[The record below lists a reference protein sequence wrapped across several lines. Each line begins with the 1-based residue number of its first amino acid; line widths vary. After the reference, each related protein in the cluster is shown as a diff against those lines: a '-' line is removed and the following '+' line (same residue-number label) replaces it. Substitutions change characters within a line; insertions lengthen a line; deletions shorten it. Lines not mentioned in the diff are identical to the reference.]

1 MTTKRKTE
9 NDLVVSPS
17 VPAVTGRRKTATR
30 TRTRRAVEPA
40 ETLAASAPE
49 TDPITPEQPV
59 VTALHPSH
67 EEIAQLAYSYWQ
79 ARGCQGG
86 SAEEDW
92 LRAEQ
97 ALRAKAVAAS

>member
-17 VPAVTGRRKTATR
+17 MPAVTGRRKTATR

-59 VTALHPSH
+59 VTALTRMHW
-67 EEIAQLAYSYWQ
+67 EVAQVVYSYGG
-79 ARGCQGG
+79 ARGGEGG
-86 SAEEDW
+86 WREGDSVCALEG
-92 LRAEQ
+92 
-97 ALRAKAVAAS
+97 LRAKEVAAS